1 MENKYTIL
9 LIDDQSESLIDL
21 LKPAADY
28 AGINIYESSTIKNGR
43 SMLEDYHQV
52 IDAVLL
58 DLGFPDGSISGS
70 DFLVEIKETYPSIPV
85 FILTGSDNAKD
96 IRTAVECIKSG
107 AENYFGKTN
116 IDPISIFN
124 EIKNAISRNSKDI
137 SHQNLLRLIQGD
149 VKPGIV
155 VRKYKLS
162 GKDIYY
168 GSFVFQLA
176 QIAVSN
182 DEKEFQVFT
191 ENIKIWNKD
200 VLSLISL
207 FKSNISLNIRYHLVP
222 GENKKINIYYIFNIH
237 DETKQKVVNEST
249 RLFNE
254 LNIYFNNNYWNIG
267 DVYKFTR
274 INTKEELENFLHP
287 IKIKT
292 NIKFFTSNNSFG
304 VSELSIDTVQI
315 NDDEYLKRIHNS
327 IKPYKIQTKLYKRL
341 LEHLY
346 NYDFDIVLDLI
357 LVPRYLNIEQ
367 VNKLKYSID
376 SFKDSLYSNESR
388 HYLDEI
394 NNYLNNSSNI
404 YQIFCFLYSPFSELP
419 DNLSMAVSRDLFD
432 DTSLVNTHIMVNV
445 NPANIHLKYLEK
457 YDISNT
463 SISDIYSL
471 NRTIELFRPPYPIG
485 TAHKGIPLLQKNECV
500 DLNFPDS
507 GVVLGKADSKSG
519 PTIVRLADE
528 DLRKHAYIIGQTGTG
543 KTTMLYSSIMQRIY
557 SGNGVCLIDPHGDL
571 YESVLSSIPENRK
584 SDVIEFNPGNLNHT
598 VRINLLDYNPLQ
610 KESKSIIVNEIFK
623 ILEDIYDMKVAGGP
637 MFENYFRNTL
647 MLLMSNPD
655 SMSTITDFQSVLLDK
670 EFRDTLIDEC
680 TDDKLKNWW
689 LNAIKIGD
697 YSDLPSIRNITP
709 YLIGK
714 LNFLND
720 NDYVSR
726 IFSEPD
732 STINFRNVID
742 NNNILLIKLPKGI
755 LGELNVRFIG
765 RVIFSKLLN
774 AALSREDTPESER
787 IDFTLFIDEFHNFTS
802 SDIEH
807 AMGEA
812 RKFRLNL
819 VMANQNL
826 GQLDQNL
833 MLSILGNVGSLVFFR
848 QGIVD
853 ANRLV
858 NFYDSK
864 YSIKDVINLPNF
876 NCIGRLLMN
885 NSPSV
890 PFIFQTITKEE
901 LNNLNLL

>member
-1 MENKYTIL
+1 M
-9 LIDDQSESLIDL
+9 IDDQSESLLGL
-21 LKPAADY
+21 LKPAADN
-28 AGINIYESSTIKNGR
+28 AGVNIYESSTIESGR
-43 SMLEDYHQV
+43 AMLNDYHQV

-58 DLGFPDGSISGS
+58 DLGFPEGSISGK
-70 DFLVEIKETYPSIPV
+70 DFLVEIRELYPSIPV
-85 FILTGSDNAKD
+85 FILTGSDNAND
-96 IRTAVECIKSG
+96 IRTAVDCIKCG
-107 AENYFGKTN
+107 AENYFGKTY
-116 IDPISIFN
+116 IDPLNIFT
-124 EIKNAISRNSKDI
+124 EIKKAISNKSKDI

-149 VKPGIV
+149 VKPGIA
-155 VRKYKLS
+155 VRKYEHS
-162 GKDIYY
+162 GNNIYY
-168 GSFVFQLA
+168 GTFVYQLTH
-176 QIAVSN
+176 IAVSN
-182 DEKEFQVFT
+182 DDKNLQSLVE
-191 ENIKIWNKD
+191 IISIWNRD

-222 GENKKINIYYIFNIH
+222 GDNKKINIYYIFNIH
-237 DETKQKVVNEST
+237 DETKQKAVNETT

-254 LNIYFNNNYWNIG
+254 LNIYFNNNYWNI
-267 DVYKFTR
+267 DQVYKFNR
-274 INTKEELENFLHP
+274 LNTKEELEALLYP
-287 IKIKT
+287 VKLKS
-292 NIKFFTSNNSFG
+292 NIKFFTSNSSF
-304 VSELSIDTVQI
+304 IDTNLSSSSIQI
-315 NDDEYLKRIHNS
+315 DDEYLKRIYRS
-327 IKPYKIQTKLYKRL
+327 IKPYKYQSKLYKRL

-346 NYDFDIVLDLI
+346 NYDCDIVLDMI

-367 VNKLKYSID
+367 VNNLKYSVEHL
-376 SFKDSLYSNESR
+376 KDSYFSNEVKQ
-388 HYLDEI
+388 YLDEV
-394 NNYLNNSSNI
+394 NNYLNSSSNI
-404 YQIFCFLYSPFSELP
+404 YQIFSFLYSPFSELP
-419 DNLSMAVSRDLFD
+419 DNLSMAISRDLFD
-432 DTSLVNTHIMVNV
+432 DTSMVNTHVMENV
-445 NPANIHLKYLEK
+445 NPANIHLKYLEE

-471 NRTIELFRPPYPIG
+471 SRTIELFRPPYPIN
-485 TAHKGIPLLQKNECV
+485 TAHKGIPLLQKNEYV
-500 DLNFPDS
+500 DLNFPES
-507 GVVLGKADSKSG
+507 GVVLGKAESKSG
-519 PTIVRLADE
+519 RKIVRLTDE

-543 KTTMLYSSIMQRIY
+543 KTTMLYSSIMERIRRG
-557 SGNGVCLIDPHGDL
+557 SGICLIDPHGDL

-584 SDVIEFNPGNLNHT
+584 NDVIEFNPGDLNHKI
-598 VRINLLDYNPLQ
+598 RINLLNYNPLQ
-610 KESKSIIVNEIFK
+610 KESKSVIVNEIFK
-623 ILEDIYDMKVAGGP
+623 ILEDIYDMRVAGGP

-647 MLLMSNPD
+647 MLLMSNPI
-655 SMSTITDFQSVLLDK
+655 SKRTITDFQAVLLDK
-670 EFRDTLIDEC
+670 EFRDTLIEEC

-726 IFSEPD
+726 IFSEPYT
-732 STINFRNVID
+732 TIDFRKILD
-742 NNNILLIKLPKGI
+742 NNKILLIKLSKGV

-765 RVIFSKLLN
+765 RVIFSKLLY
-774 AALSREDTPESER
+774 AALSREDTPEKDR
-787 IDFTLFIDEFHNFTS
+787 VDFTLFIDEFHNFTS

-826 GQLDQNL
+826 GQLDKDL

-876 NCIGRLLMN
+876 HCIGRLLMN
-885 NSPSV
+885 NSPSE

-901 LNNLNLL
+901 LYKFNLL